1 MARTIAELPK
11 GSRITD
17 HISLGVIANYFSL
30 ERINKVLADTGR
42 ASKRQRDLPGHVVVY
57 YVIALALYM
66 QVSYREVLRC
76 LLEGIRWLQ

>member
-17 HISLGVIANYFSL
+17 HISLGVIAKYFPF

-42 ASKRQRDLPGHVVVY
+42 AGKRQRDLPGHVV
-57 YVIALALYM
+57 LYL
-66 QVSYREVLRC
+66 VFENHVL
-76 LLEGIRWLQ
+76 WAWFSKTK